1 MSQIKVCPH
10 CGSKMFVGTITR
22 GCAIES
28 IIDENGDASF
38 NVVKESSGDKYELEV
53 LKCCRCREEI
63 TKDDLV
69 EGVVCKECG
78 KIVGPDEVDE
88 NGVCEVCSAMKQ
100 RTELANAS
108 KEDIIRMLLEA
119 EKKANSVTSKVEK
132 QLKKAEEIENKV
144 EEQNT
149 DTEKPKKR
157 RTKVKVSCK
166 AEEAKNEETSE
177 EEVIKKES
185 EIIEQ
190 VPEEVAILQED
201 APFPEIVDN
210 DISGNTEEPPM
221 NLPET
226 EESQNVVPDLDSNN
240 ESFPMYDNRDDEQ
253 F

>member
-28 IIDENGDASF
+28 IIDENGEASF
-38 NVVKESSGDKYELEV
+38 NVVKESSGDKYELEL

-88 NGVCEVCSAMKQ
+88 NGVCEVCSAIKQ

-149 DTEKPKKR
+149 DTGKPKKR

-166 AEEAKNEETSE
+166 AEEVKNEEPL
-177 EEVIKKES
+177 EEVIKEEP
-185 EIIEQ
+185 EITEQ
-190 VPEEVAILQED
+190 VPEEVAISQED

-210 DISGNTEEPPM
+210 DISGDTEEPPM

-226 EESQNVVPDLDSNN
+226 EESQNVIPDLDSNN

>member
-22 GCAIES
+22 GGAIES
-28 IIDENGDASF
+28 IIDENGDASV
-38 NVVKESSGDKYELEV
+38 NVVKESSGDKYELEG

-166 AEEAKNEETSE
+166 AEEVKNEEPLK
-177 EEVIKKES
+177 EEVIKEEP
-185 EIIEQ
+185 EITKQ
-190 VPEEVAILQED
+190 VPD

-210 DISGNTEEPPM
+210 DISGNIEEPPM

-226 EESQNVVPDLDSNN
+226 EESQNIIPDLDSNN